1 MTLPK
6 ALAFD
11 VFGTVVDWHS
21 SIARETRTFLSTCLP
36 SVDPAAFALQWRALY
51 PQAMNDC
58 ISGQRGFVVLDT
70 LHHETLQKVLKAHGV
85 DVAQIDPAQLWH
97 VAHAWRRLDP
107 WPDVAE
113 GLARLRRSFPVVT
126 LSNANVQLMI
136 AMNRYNG
143 LQWDALLGAEFAQTY
158 KPDPVAYLTTVKALG
173 LAPEQLCLVACHHR
187 DLAAA
192 RACGLMTAYVD
203 RPMEYGGAPAP
214 DAGDAQQW
222 DWQAEDFIEL
232 GRTLQ
237 AAPDM

>member
-21 SIARETRTFLSTCLP
+21 SIARETRTFLATYLP
-36 SVDPAAFALQWRALY
+36 ALDPAAFALQWRELY
-51 PQAMNDC
+51 PQAMQPC
-58 ISGQRGFVVLDT
+58 ISGQRDFVVLDT
-70 LHHETLQKVLKAHGV
+70 LHHETLQQLLKAHGV
-85 DVAQIDPAQLWH
+85 DLSQIEPAELWH

-107 WPDVAE
+107 WPDVVE
-113 GLARLRRSFPVVT
+113 GLARLRRQFPVVS

-173 LAPEQLCLVACHHR
+173 LAPEQVCLVACHHR

-192 RACGLMTAYVD
+192 RACGLLTAYVD
-203 RPMEYGGAPAP
+203 RPLEYGGAPAP
-214 DAGDAQQW
+214 DAAQAQDW
-222 DWQAEDFIEL
+222 EWQATSLIDLAHRF
-232 GRTLQ
+232 Q
-237 AAPDM
+237 AHAG